1 MNKEVQQFVDAVSD
15 ERRPL
20 LDQLHSLILS
30 LYPDAE
36 VVISYGI
43 PTYKAKAG
51 RVGLGLWK
59 GGVTLHTFGARHLVE
74 EFSAKYPAFRTTT
87 AGINFKVSDAVPLAA
102 LKKVIKRSIEHPK
115 PE

>member
-43 PTYKAKAG
+43 PTYKAKGG

-87 AGINFKVSDAVPLAA
+87 AGINFKLSDVVPVAA
-102 LKKVIKRSIEHPK
+102 LKKVIKHSIEHPR
-115 PE
+115 PD